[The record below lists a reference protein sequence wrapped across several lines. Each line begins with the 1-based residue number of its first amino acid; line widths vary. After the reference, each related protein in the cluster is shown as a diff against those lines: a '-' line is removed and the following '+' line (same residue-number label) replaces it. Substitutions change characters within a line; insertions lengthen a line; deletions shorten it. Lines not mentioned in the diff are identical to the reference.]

1 MTKKYADY
9 MDDISPD
16 VLYDRLLSYGFFP
29 EKLPPILDSVSFANL
44 CKTANPGF
52 RKTKYDYIRYET
64 MRNINIPR
72 QLGIPT
78 PMAYE
83 RLCSVLRDNWDKL
96 QAHFHVQTDNQ
107 DYVISRNHIQL
118 RSSVNVLFEMNY
130 DDWRNGG
137 SPKDDLP
144 IGMRF
149 VVKADISTCF
159 PSVYTHSIPWALVT
173 KLVAKANQ
181 KPSAWYNKIDV
192 ACQNMK
198 SKETHG
204 LLIGPHTSNLI
215 SEIIL
220 TVIDHNLYDKG
231 WRYVRNIDDYTCFVE
246 SRDEADAFITD
257 LINELNEFDLSLNH
271 KKTKIEKLPETAME
285 HWVRKLNGFSLLT
298 SYGKVD
304 YKQARSYFDLAIELM
319 GTNGGNASSLNYAI
333 KVLSGQKLTGN
344 AKTYGWKTSMQLS
357 LIYPYL
363 LPLMEKYVFIP
374 METPNDMIEKYSN
387 KFYTY
392 GLEKRNYEACCYAI
406 YFALKYKFDIKD
418 LDLNEVLQIDSCLMK
433 LLTYLYFNKKQNKTA
448 LIQIYDN
455 ANSLQNTDMDRNWL
469 YVYEVL
475 NQNDLKNDWQVLK
488 NKKISF
494 LRQEF
499 QY

>member
-9 MDDISPD
+9 MDDISPNI
-16 VLYDRLLSYGFFP
+16 LYDKLLSYGFFS
-29 EKLPPILDSVSFANL
+29 EKIPPILDSVTFANL

-52 RKTKYDYIRYET
+52 RKTNYDYIRYET

-83 RLCSVLRDNWDKL
+83 ELCSVLRDNWDKI
-96 QAHFHVQTDNQ
+96 QAHFHQQTDNQ
-107 DYVISRNHIQL
+107 NHIISRNHIQL
-118 RSSVNVLFEMNY
+118 RSSANALFEMNY

-159 PSVYTHSIPWALVT
+159 PSIYTHSIPWALVT
-173 KLVAKANQ
+173 KPVAKANQ
-181 KPSAWYNKIDV
+181 KTKFWFNKIDV
-192 ACQNMK
+192 ACQNTK

-204 LLIGPHTSNLI
+204 LIIGPHTSNII

-246 SRDEADAFITD
+246 SRDKADAFITD

-271 KKTKIEKLPETAME
+271 KKTKIAELPETAIE
-285 HWVRKLNGFSLLT
+285 YWVRKLNGFSLLT
-298 SYGKVD
+298 SYGQVD
-304 YKQARSYFDLAIELM
+304 YKQARAYFDLAIELM
-319 GTNGGNASSLNYAI
+319 GTNGGNASSLNYVI
-333 KVLSGQKLTGN
+333 KVLSGQKLTRN
-344 AKTYGWKTSMQLS
+344 AKEYSWKTSMQLS

-363 LPLMEKYVFIP
+363 LPLMEKFVFTP
-374 METPNDMIEKYSN
+374 METPSESIEKYSN
-387 KFYTY
+387 KVYMY

-406 YFALKYKFDIKD
+406 YYALKYGFHIRELYLK
-418 LDLNEVLQIDSCLMK
+418 EVLQINSCLFK
-433 LLTYLYFNKKQNKTA
+433 LLAYLYFNEKNDKVAIK
-448 LIQIYDN
+448 QIYDD
-455 ANSLQNTDMDRNWL
+455 AKSMQNTDMDRNWL
-469 YVYEVL
+469 YIYEVL
-475 NQNDLKNDWQVLK
+475 NQDDLINDWKDLK
-488 NKKISF
+488 NKKVSF